1 MKTFNNAVAFFSTI
15 ASKHNMINHF
25 HCGELDEVDIRKL
38 GASDYV
44 MMYLEP
50 SNAVIDSGYMT
61 YSFNVYI
68 LDKVNETLEPNPNV
82 NFTQAQQNSLPV
94 NYAFDNPRQGR
105 INAYSEN
112 LLILKDVIA
121 EMKQNLSSDA
131 FTDDEL
137 YLELPITAEPFTARF
152 NNLLT
157 GWVAPI
163 TFQVNNK
170 NNLCLAPFDQASTY
184 PEG

>member
-38 GASDYV
+38 GATDYV
-44 MMYLEP
+44 ILYLEP

-61 YSFNVYI
+61 YSFNLYV
-68 LDKVNETLEPNPNV
+68 LDKINETTENIKP
-82 NFTQAQQNSLPV
+82 ASPV
-94 NYAFDNPRQGR
+94 GQYAVENKLLSRPLQGR

-121 EMKQNLSSDA
+121 EFKQNLNSASWV
-131 FTDDEL
+131 DDEV
-137 YLELPITAEPFTARF
+137 YLELPITADPFTARF

-170 NNLCLAPFDQASTY
+170 NNLCIAPITANS
-184 PEG
+184 

>member
-82 NFTQAQQNSLPV
+82 NYTQTQQNSLPV
-94 NYAFDNPRQGR
+94 NYAFDNP
-105 INAYSEN
+105 
-112 LLILKDVIA
+112 IL
-121 EMKQNLSSDA
+121 SDRDWE
-131 FTDDEL
+131 TLKE
-137 YLELPITAEPFTARF
+137 
-152 NNLLT
+152 
-157 GWVAPI
+157 
-163 TFQVNNK
+163 
-170 NNLCLAPFDQASTY
+170 
-184 PEG
+184 

>member
-1 MKTFNNAVAFFSTI
+1 MKTFDNAVAYFSTI
-15 ASKHNMINHF
+15 AEKHHEITFF

-38 GASDYV
+38 GATDYV
-44 MMYLEP
+44 ILYIEP
-50 SNAVIDSGYMT
+50 SNVVIDSGYMT
-61 YSFNVYI
+61 YSFNVYV
-68 LDKVNETLEPNPNV
+68 LDKINETIENIEPASPTTEKYKTENK
-82 NFTQAQQNSLPV
+82 LIRRPV
-94 NYAFDNPRQGR
+94 QGR

-121 EMKQNLSSDA
+121 EFKQNLNSASWV
-131 FTDDEL
+131 DDEV

-170 NNLCLAPFDQASTY
+170 NNLCIAPVVANT
-184 PEG
+184 

>member
-1 MKTFNNAVAFFSTI
+1 MKTFDNAVAYFSTI
-15 ASKHNMINHF
+15 AEKHNMIHYF

-38 GASDYV
+38 GAADYV
-44 MMYLEP
+44 ILYVEP
-50 SNAVIDSGYMT
+50 SNAVIDTGFMT
-61 YSFNVYI
+61 YSFNVYV
-68 LDKVNETLEPNPNV
+68 LDKINETLEDPNV
-82 NFTQAQQNSLPV
+82 NFTPTEQKFLPV

-105 INAYSEN
+105 INAYSQN
-112 LLILKDVIA
+112 LLIIKDVIA
-121 EMKQNLSSDA
+121 ELKQNLSSES
-131 FTDDEL
+131 FIDDEV

-170 NNLCLAPFDQASTY
+170 NNLCLAPISKETTY